1 MHSIAFNNDT
11 CLVWVLFDLVLILFS
26 TCSQYDAMCPF
37 MLLGTI
43 SHYLNTPNKRPNSRD
58 AAASEKPQPKMSA
71 INFSQFANW
80 FLSDQKDKSFN
91 LE

>member
-1 MHSIAFNNDT
+1 MMQCA
-11 CLVWVLFDLVLILFS
+11 
-26 TCSQYDAMCPF
+26 
-37 MLLGTI
+37 LLCFWAQQI